1 MAKEATMNTTT
12 ETPVQKTAYQLQQEQ
27 YRKRII
33 ERNKKSGDLVAEI
46 LLGTDL
52 SKITKTQIRE
62 IHQFIRRHFEWAEF
76 EREAAWK
83 ATNNFALSAQ
93 HLKAVELATRA
104 LNIWTNYKAR
114 IVAEADAR

>member
-1 MAKEATMNTTT
+1 MNTTT
-12 ETPVQKTAYQLQQEQ
+12 ETPTQKTAYQLEQEQ

-33 ERNKKSGDLVAEI
+33 ERNKKSGDLVAAI

-62 IHQFIRRHFEWAEF
+62 IHQFIRRSFEWAEF
-76 EREAAWK
+76 EREQAWK

-93 HLKAVELATRA
+93 HLKNVELATRA
-104 LNIWTNYKAR
+104 LNIWTNYKAH
-114 IVAEADAR
+114 IVREADAR

>member
-1 MAKEATMNTTT
+1 MNTTT

-104 LNIWTNYKAR
+104 LNIWTNYKAS
-114 IVAEADAR
+114 IVRDAEAR